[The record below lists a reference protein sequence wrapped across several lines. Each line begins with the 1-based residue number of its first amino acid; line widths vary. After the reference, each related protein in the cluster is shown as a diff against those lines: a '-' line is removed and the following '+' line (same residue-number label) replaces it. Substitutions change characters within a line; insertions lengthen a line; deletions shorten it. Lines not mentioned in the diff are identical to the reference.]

1 MKRISFQNVH
11 IDLLMQNEENIF
23 EQKCLHG
30 VMSTTPK
37 GFKFEQAVK
46 QSATPRRNP
55 KLFDGRYCSLVHMQS
70 GRYQVHMRT
79 IFPVNQEEAQ
89 QLAFQVYD
97 ELVTAFKQIH

>member
-46 QSATPRRNP
+46 
-55 KLFDGRYCSLVHMQS
+55 
-70 GRYQVHMRT
+70 
-79 IFPVNQEEAQ
+79 
-89 QLAFQVYD
+89 
-97 ELVTAFKQIH
+97 